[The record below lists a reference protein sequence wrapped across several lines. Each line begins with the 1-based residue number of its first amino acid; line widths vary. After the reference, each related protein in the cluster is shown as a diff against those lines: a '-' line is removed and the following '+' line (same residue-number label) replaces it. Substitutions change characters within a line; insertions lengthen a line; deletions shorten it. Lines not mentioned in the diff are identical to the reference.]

1 MSFLNCRLQD
11 PSHFLAVRHG
21 TPCNASLAYVAGN
34 PGRQQPR
41 SSKRHRPWWLTLCLC
56 VSVCERGGKVSMDC
70 GHWCAKVVAAM
81 REHVDCVWPEVW
93 LSVCVCDSVVV
104 ALPEWD
110 FLRKFQLCLL
120 DWMFDDAKVAIVL
133 LLSFFFFFACVSHEC
148 LLNKVDCHVEW
159 PGVLTFAQLLWHWCP
174 TKSAVCQQQWFHSA
188 LDFLLK
194 VGQRHSIDLDQHLF
208 G

>member
-34 PGRQQPR
+34 PGWQQPR

-133 LLSFFFFFACVSHEC
+133 LLSFFFFLRVCLTSVCWIKLTVMSSGLVFWLLPSCSGIGVQPRAPFASSSGFI
-148 LLNKVDCHVEW
+148 L
-159 PGVLTFAQLLWHWCP
+159 HWIFC
-174 TKSAVCQQQWFHSA
+174 
-188 LDFLLK
+188 
-194 VGQRHSIDLDQHLF
+194 
-208 G
+208 